1 MKKNRT
7 IRFDDEVL
15 GTAERLGID
24 VNMICRTA
32 LLNEIARRLI
42 EKDKT
47 AHENNNPVS
56 TNKHKRTS

>member
-24 VNMICRTA
+24 VNTICRTA

-42 EKDKT
+42 EKDKS
-47 AHENNNPVS
+47 AHENTNLVPS
-56 TNKHKRTS
+56 NKHKRTS